1 MNNQNNLGVH
11 FIASFI
17 AVLQLCLSCSI
28 ILVACL
34 VNCTEGQSD
43 TIDHRYLAHNHDTTE
58 QMEQTEQVEQTEQT
72 EQVEQTEH
80 SVHSTPE
87 GGPTQ
92 KMMPTHRSEMS

>member
-1 MNNQNNLGVH
+1 MNNQNNLGPH

-43 TIDHRYLAHNHDTTE
+43 TIDHSYLAHNHGT
-58 QMEQTEQVEQTEQT
+58 TEQVEQV
-72 EQVEQTEH
+72 EQVEQTSH

-87 GGPTQ
+87 RWANAKNDAHP
-92 KMMPTHRSEMS
+92 

>member
-1 MNNQNNLGVH
+1 MNNQNNLGAH

-43 TIDHRYLAHNHDTTE
+43 TIHHRYLAHNHGTTE
-58 QMEQTEQVEQTEQT
+58 QV

-80 SVHSTPE
+80 SEHSEHSTPE

-92 KMMPTHRSEMS
+92 KNDAHP

>member
-1 MNNQNNLGVH
+1 MNNQNNLGAH

-28 ILVACL
+28 ILVAYL

-43 TIDHRYLAHNHDTTE
+43 MIDHRYLAHNHGT
-58 QMEQTEQVEQTEQT
+58 T

-92 KMMPTHRSEMS
+92 KMTPTHRSEIS

>member
-58 QMEQTEQVEQTEQT
+58 QMEQTEQT